1 MNPPPAVLVSA
12 AEVAAGAG
20 SAPALAERAGGEVTG
35 GSTLA
40 VVSSLGWL
48 DDEGVDT
55 LLGFVSDG
63 GTEDAERVRSL
74 VPIGTVSG
82 GGLTVGGM
90 APKVVT
96 RSVAGD
102 MRPDLSL

>member
-12 AEVAAGAG
+12 AEVAAGVG
-20 SAPALAERAGGEVTG
+20 STPALAENAGGEVTG

-40 VVSSLGWL
+40 VDSSFGWL
-48 DDEGVDT
+48 DDEGVDP
-55 LLGFVSDG
+55 LFGFVGEG
-63 GTEDAERVRSL
+63 GTEDAERVLSL
-74 VPIGTVSG
+74 VPIGTVSR

-90 APKVVT
+90 APEVVT

>member
-12 AEVAAGAG
+12 AEVAAGAD
-20 SAPALAERAGGEVTG
+20 SASALAEKAGGEVTG
-35 GSTLA
+35 GSTLE
-40 VVSSLGWL
+40 VVSSFGWL
-48 DDEGVDT
+48 DDEGVDP
-55 LLGFVSDG
+55 LFGFVGEG